1 MNAFVIKHFEI
12 KFSTLGCFKF
22 FNSLAFVESSS
33 AIHGSK
39 YKKHVSFFNPLQ
51 LFNEWSKSRKYTY
64 SDTKCLHA
72 HLLKTYEMHKDPFF
86 ANSLVDFYFKCGS
99 LGYAVKLFDEIPEL
113 NVVSWNIMVSGY
125 NENLLY
131 EDSWRVFCRMYSLG
145 FVPNEFTYGGVI
157 SACCALQNY
166 VRGKQIY
173 GVVMK
178 NGLFSNGYVRAGSI
192 DLFAKS
198 GCFEDALR
206 VFYDVSCDYNVVCWN
221 AIISG
226 AVKNKENLV
235 ALDLF
240 YQMCRGFLLPNSFTY
255 SSILTAC
262 TALEELDLGRG
273 VQGRVIKCGAGEDIF
288 VSTAIIDM
296 YAKCGDMDEAKKEF
310 SCMPVRNVVSWTAM
324 ISGFVQKGNSI
335 SALQLFNEM
344 RKSRVETNKYTI
356 TSVIAACANLAMIT
370 EAQQIHCLIFRIGL
384 YTDSAINAS
393 LINMYSKIGAVG
405 LAELVFQEA
414 ENKHGDAW
422 AGMIS
427 ACARHGNSE
436 SAITLFRRMF
446 QEYLRPDKFST
457 SSVLSIVEC
466 VNLGRQIHCF
476 SLKDGLLNDN
486 SVGSSLSTM
495 YSKCDRLDESYKVF
509 EQIVQKDNVS
519 WASMIAGY
527 AEHGCAYEAIQ
538 LFRDMLSVEVKP
550 DDKTLIAVLTALS
563 ALHSLKIGKEI
574 HAYALRRDYGKHAVA
589 DGALVNMYSKCGAL
603 HLARNTFDMI
613 PVKDQVA
620 CSSLVSGLAQNGSIE
635 DSLKLFHYML
645 MIDLGI
651 DSFTMSSLVGAAA
664 RLNILG
670 VGLQLHTHIIKLG
683 LESEVSVGSSLVMM
697 YSKFGNINDCLEAF
711 DYIQK
716 PDVISWTAIIT
727 SYALHGRGDE
737 ALSLYDLMKESGIK
751 PDSVTF
757 VGVLSACSHS
767 GLVGE
772 GYFHLNSMTKDYG
785 IKPGHRHYACMVDL
799 LGRSGKLDE
808 AKRFIDE
815 MPIKPDALV
824 WATLLSSCKLHGDV
838 ELGRLAAEKAIE
850 LEPSD
855 AGAYISIS
863 NIFADI
869 GQWDEVVKIRSEMKE
884 TGLKKELGWSYA

>member
-1 MNAFVIKHFEI
+1 MKAFVIKKLEI
-12 KFSTLGCFKF
+12 KFSTWGCFKF
-22 FNSLAFVESSS
+22 FNSLAFAESSS
-33 AIHGSK
+33 VSSK
-39 YKKHVSFFNPLQ
+39 YQKIESFFNPLQ
-51 LFNEWSKSRKYTY
+51 LFDEWSKSRKYTL

-72 HLLKTYEMHKDPFF
+72 HLLKCYEMHKDPFF
-86 ANSLVDFYFKCGS
+86 ANSLVDFYFKSGC
-99 LGYAVKLFDEIPEL
+99 LGYAVKVFDEIPEI

-125 NENLLY
+125 NENMLY
-131 EDSWRVFCRMYSLG
+131 EDSWRVFCKMHSLG
-145 FVPNEFTYGGVI
+145 FVANQFTYGGVI
-157 SACCALQNY
+157 SACCSLQNY
-166 VRGKQIY
+166 VCGEQIY
-173 GVVMK
+173 GLVMK
-178 NGLFSNGYVRAGSI
+178 NGFFSNGYVRAGTI

-206 VFYDVSCDYNVVCWN
+206 VFYDVFCDSNVVCWN

-226 AVKNKENLV
+226 AVKNKESLV
-235 ALDLF
+235 ALNLF
-240 YQMCRGFLLPNSFTY
+240 KQMCHGFLLPNSFTF

-273 VQGRVIKCGAGEDIF
+273 VQGWVIKCGAGEDIF

-296 YAKCGDMDEAKKEF
+296 YAKCGDMDEARKEF
-310 SCMPVRNVVSWTAM
+310 WCMPIRNVVSWTAM
-324 ISGFVQKGNSI
+324 ISGYVQKGNSI

-344 RKSRVETNKYTI
+344 RKFRVETNKYTI
-356 TSVIAACANLAMIT
+356 TSVIAACANLGMIT
-370 EAQQIHCLIFRIGL
+370 EAQQIHSLIFRIGL
-384 YTDSAINAS
+384 YTDLAINTS
-393 LINMYSKIGAVG
+393 LISMYSKIGAIS
-405 LAELVFQEA
+405 LAELVFKEA
-414 ENKHGDAW
+414 EKKHVDAW

-427 ACARHGNSE
+427 ACAKHGSSE

-446 QEYLRPDKFST
+446 EECLRPNKFST
-457 SSVLSIVEC
+457 SSVLSIVEN

-476 SLKDGLLNDN
+476 SLKEGLLEDV

-495 YSKCDRLDESYKVF
+495 YSKCGCLDESYKVF

-538 LFRDMLSVEVKP
+538 LFKEMLSVKAKP

-563 ALHSLKIGKEI
+563 ALHMLKTGKEI
-574 HAYALRRDYGKHAVA
+574 HAYALRRDHGKHAVA
-589 DGALVNMYSKCGAL
+589 GGALVNMYSKSGAL
-603 HLARNTFDMI
+603 HLAWNTFEMM
-613 PVKDQVA
+613 PAKDQVA

-635 DSLKLFHYML
+635 DSLNLFHYML
-645 MIDLGI
+645 ITDLGI

-664 RLNILG
+664 RLNIQG
-670 VGLQLHTHIIKLG
+670 VGIQLHTHIIKLG
-683 LESEVSVGSSLVMM
+683 LESDVSVGSSLVMM
-697 YSKFGNINDCLEAF
+697 YSKFGNINDCRGAF
-711 DYIQK
+711 DHIQK

-737 ALSLYDLMKESGIK
+737 ALTLYDLMKESGIK
-751 PDSVTF
+751 PDSVTY

-767 GLVGE
+767 GLVEE

-785 IKPGHRHYACMVDL
+785 IAPGHRHYACMVDL
-799 LGRSGKLDE
+799 LGRSGKLEE

-824 WATLLSSCKLHGDV
+824 WATLLSSCKLHGDA

-850 LEPSD
+850 LEPAD

-863 NIFADI
+863 NICADI
-869 GQWDEVVKIRSEMKE
+869 GQWDEVVKIRSEMKQ
-884 TGLKKELGWSYA
+884 TGLKKEHGWSYA